1 MEFHGGQAVA
11 SVCAREGWAAL
22 RGAMRTRGVADCEEL
37 SNWLGRQG
45 FPRTTPGNHISAR
58 AHEFILGEATT
69 LDARCALLEAVF
81 VLVTVNVARE
91 MTGSVE
97 VPRQPAVGLVPTVLL
112 HKPKHEL
119 AQRADDFSWARWA
132 DLIFAATQHGG
143 RKRFPER
150 CQGRTTASGAGSSSF
165 WML

>member
-22 RGAMRTRGVADCEEL
+22 RGAMRTWGVADCEEL

-58 AHEFILGEATT
+58 AQEFILGGATT

-81 VLVTVNVARE
+81 VLVTVNVVWE
-91 MTGSVE
+91 MTGTVDNPRCHQHQSASHHQFRLTFSRSV
-97 VPRQPAVGLVPTVLL
+97 
-112 HKPKHEL
+112 
-119 AQRADDFSWARWA
+119 
-132 DLIFAATQHGG
+132 
-143 RKRFPER
+143 
-150 CQGRTTASGAGSSSF
+150 GSS
-165 WML
+165 WIRWI